1 MSDAVAELKQAF
13 ADFKALNDRRYE
25 ELKNGIPS
33 AETLVAVDQANAA
46 ITEIQSKLDAAV
58 KEHAETKMLVDE
70 LETRAN
76 RPHGGGGNGQLKLRD
91 EQVERYAAFQGMV
104 QDKDIDPAH
113 VDLEFIGSYI
123 DAFADW
129 MKRGSRASS
138 DSIRLLNEMSVGS
151 DPGGGY
157 WVDPDTSGRLVEF
170 IRETTPMRRLASV

>member
-1 MSDAVAELKQAF
+1 MSDAVAELKTAF
-13 ADFKALNDRRYE
+13 ELFKQQNDARLE
-25 ELKNGIPS
+25 ELKGGMPS
-33 AETLVAVDQANAA
+33 AETIANAERANAA
-46 ITEIQSKLDAAV
+46 ITDLQTKLDAAV
-58 KEHAETKMLVDE
+58 KEQAETKMLVDE

-76 RPHGGGGNGQLKLRD
+76 RPQAGGRNGALKLRD
-91 EQVERYAAFQGMV
+91 EQVERYAGFQSMV
-104 QDKDIDPAH
+104 QNKDIDPAH
-113 VDLEFIGSYI
+113 VDLDFIGSYI

-138 DSIRLLNEMSVGS
+138 DSVRLLNEMSVGS